1 MECRLRELR
10 EKKGLNQT
18 GMAMIL
24 HVSQQTVSRIESG
37 SLIIPIDLAIKS
49 AEYFEV
55 SVDYFLGLTEERS
68 HTTSASRIIH
78 IAKKYEGFLEEYW
91 KLNPKNQK
99 VVDHMIHELLEI
111 QEKS

>member
-1 MECRLRELR
+1 MGCRLRELR

-37 SLIIPIDLAIKS
+37 SLVIPIDLAIKS

-55 SVDYFLGLTEERS
+55 SVDYFLGLTEERTY
-68 HTTSASRIIH
+68 TTSASRIMH

-91 KLNPKNQK
+91 KLNHKNQRA
-99 VVDHMIHELLEI
+99 VAHMVHELLEI
-111 QEKS
+111 QKKS